1 MFYKQFIAF
10 MNTMYTLR
18 ANSLKR
24 IHSFHVV
31 HPLDFITII
40 SLLAMIIVI
49 VAFLSCDNQGGSM
62 KKEHVKPVLLSA
74 AQVAALKAI
83 QEQERQKSGFGIA
96 PSIHDVARK
105 IFDVGLSRMEVSQ

>member
-40 SLLAMIIVI
+40 SLLAMIVR
-49 VAFLSCDNQGGSM
+49 FLSCDNQGGSM

>member
-1 MFYKQFIAF
+1 
-10 MNTMYTLR
+10 
-18 ANSLKR
+18 
-24 IHSFHVV
+24 
-31 HPLDFITII
+31 
-40 SLLAMIIVI
+40 
-49 VAFLSCDNQGGSM
+49 M
-62 KKEHVKPVLLSA
+62 KKEHVKPVLLIA

>member
-1 MFYKQFIAF
+1 MFYKQFIAI

-49 VAFLSCDNQGGSM
+49 VAFFIM
-62 KKEHVKPVLLSA
+62 
-74 AQVAALKAI
+74 
-83 QEQERQKSGFGIA
+83 
-96 PSIHDVARK
+96 
-105 IFDVGLSRMEVSQ
+105 

>member
-1 MFYKQFIAF
+1 
-10 MNTMYTLR
+10 
-18 ANSLKR
+18 
-24 IHSFHVV
+24 
-31 HPLDFITII
+31 
-40 SLLAMIIVI
+40 
-49 VAFLSCDNQGGSM
+49 M

-83 QEQERQKSGFGIA
+83 QEQERQNSGVGIA

>member
-31 HPLDFITII
+31 YPLDFITII
-40 SLLAMIIVI
+40 SLLAMIVVI
-49 VAFLSCDNQGGSM
+49 VAFFIM
-62 KKEHVKPVLLSA
+62 
-74 AQVAALKAI
+74 
-83 QEQERQKSGFGIA
+83 
-96 PSIHDVARK
+96 
-105 IFDVGLSRMEVSQ
+105 

>member
-31 HPLDFITII
+31 DPCYFIN
-40 SLLAMIIVI
+40 IV
-49 VAFLSCDNQGGSM
+49 S
-62 KKEHVKPVLLSA
+62 
-74 AQVAALKAI
+74 
-83 QEQERQKSGFGIA
+83 
-96 PSIHDVARK
+96 
-105 IFDVGLSRMEVSQ
+105 